1 MTAPAVAAAPAVDR
15 SRSRVAGLA
24 VAAGIAGIWIASRFG
39 HHPGSV
45 SADLVAGSATL
56 LVAAGVAVLVSRRT
70 AAALA
75 AFAAALASACL
86 QVAAGTR
93 IEAVPSGH
101 TGHAVPPPSIAFGTP
116 QLVALVVTVA
126 AVVGLLTLVP
136 PVPRRWAANAALL
149 AAAVLVAGRLTSLI
163 P

>member
-86 QVAAGTR
+86 QVAAATR

-101 TGHAVPPPSIAFGTP
+101 TGHAVPPPS
-116 QLVALVVTVA
+116 
-126 AVVGLLTLVP
+126 
-136 PVPRRWAANAALL
+136 
-149 AAAVLVAGRLTSLI
+149 
-163 P
+163 